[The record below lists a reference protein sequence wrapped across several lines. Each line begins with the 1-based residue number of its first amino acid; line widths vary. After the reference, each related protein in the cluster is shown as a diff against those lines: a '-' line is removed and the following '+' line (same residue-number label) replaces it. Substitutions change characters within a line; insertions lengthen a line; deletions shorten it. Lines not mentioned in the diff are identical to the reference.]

1 MSSVPGAIAAATA
14 AGKRAKERRH
24 QLRDALRRHHP
35 TARRL
40 VLIASDDLIAA
51 PSIAMASRPA
61 TAIAYPE
68 RVTSMRSNYHIP
80 VFKPADGGVVWSP
93 PAVSPL
99 VCFTGIEIGPVA
111 PATRLSRSAQFL
123 DLVEHHLDPGHAD
136 PGLSHNGG
144 RAS

>member
-1 MSSVPGAIAAATA
+1 MVSSAGAVAAATA

-40 VLIASDDLIAA
+40 VLIAIDDLIAA

-80 VFKPADGGVVWSP
+80 VFKCGIRGKAATDSDGRRP
-93 PAVSPL
+93 PIP
-99 VCFTGIEIGPVA
+99 IESGHPIRTNAATLLIG
-111 PATRLSRSAQFL
+111 
-123 DLVEHHLDPGHAD
+123 
-136 PGLSHNGG
+136 
-144 RAS
+144 